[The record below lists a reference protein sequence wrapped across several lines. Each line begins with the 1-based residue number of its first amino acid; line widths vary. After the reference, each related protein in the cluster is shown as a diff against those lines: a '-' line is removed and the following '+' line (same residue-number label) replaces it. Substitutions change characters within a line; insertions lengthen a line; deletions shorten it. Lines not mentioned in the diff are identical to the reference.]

1 MNTKERLEDRL
12 YKLESKLYNS
22 RKCKNESLPF
32 TTEDSESLRQI
43 IEDRLDSLH
52 ECEIGCQFEIDIT
65 DDNADY
71 GYLNIGIYNPN
82 YITDYDIVQ
91 EDVNSFKVINN
102 DDTLEADSL
111 DDAAH
116 MLCDHFIENYVN
128 GKFQSK
134 VLESRLA
141 KLERMLLGTGD
152 SVIKD
157 ALSFS
162 KNIEQASDL
171 LNESLNYWSEGLVL
185 SPAAHNA
192 VKADL
197 IDIITKSKNI
207 LRGLM

>member
-1 MNTKERLEDRL
+1 MNTKEKLEDRL
-12 YKLESKLYNS
+12 YKLESKLYKS

-32 TTEDSESLRQI
+32 TTEDCKSVKQI
-43 IEDRLDSLH
+43 IEDGLDDLP
-52 ECEIGCQFEIDIT
+52 ECEIDIT
-65 DDNADY
+65 DDNADN

-82 YITDYDIVQ
+82 YVTDYDIVQ

-102 DDTLEADSL
+102 DNTLEADSL
-111 DDAAH
+111 DDAAY

-128 GKFQSK
+128 GKFESK
-134 VLESRLA
+134 ILESRLA
-141 KLERMLLGTGD
+141 KLERILLGKGD

-157 ALSFS
+157 TLSFS

-171 LNESLNYWSEGLVL
+171 LNESLDYWSEGLVL
-185 SPAAHNA
+185 SPAAQNA